1 MPEFARATRGRW
13 TAGLTLCVA
22 CSPALAAGQ
31 CKLAKL
37 PEFPVTMNQL
47 SPEIVAKINGT
58 DVRLI
63 VDSGAFFS
71 MIDYGSAVA
80 LRLRVRAAPVG
91 FYSEAIGGRVTLSIA
106 SVNDFMLPGFTLHDV
121 EKATEQYDLW
131 ITSHPEDAR
140 LPAALNGLCRAR
152 AFGDVELQ
160 RALVDCNAA
169 LKHAA
174 KGSPFYAEVM
184 GARGFVF
191 LRMGDYDK
199 SIADFDASLKVIP
212 KDASFLYCRG
222 IDKLWK
228 QKTSEGQADIAQAR
242 AISSEVADNFSRY
255 GISP

>member
-80 LRLRVRAAPVG
+80 LGCASAPHPSASIVKR
-91 FYSEAIGGRVTLSIA
+91 SEGVSR
-106 SVNDFMLPGFTLHDV
+106 F
-121 EKATEQYDLW
+121 
-131 ITSHPEDAR
+131 R
-140 LPAALNGLCRAR
+140 LPA
-152 AFGDVELQ
+152 
-160 RALVDCNAA
+160 
-169 LKHAA
+169 
-174 KGSPFYAEVM
+174 
-184 GARGFVF
+184 
-191 LRMGDYDK
+191 
-199 SIADFDASLKVIP
+199 
-212 KDASFLYCRG
+212 
-222 IDKLWK
+222 
-228 QKTSEGQADIAQAR
+228 
-242 AISSEVADNFSRY
+242 
-255 GISP
+255 